1 MSSIRYM
8 AAVNSSIF
16 VIMFGL
22 GVCFTYLPDKMTKL
36 SGSAAMSGFLASAF
50 GLAYILS
57 QYPLGKIADR
67 FGFRPVIIAG
77 FLLCGVSGMVYYSAD
92 SVQWLIIGRVIQGVG
107 EAPLWSLSPVLLAL
121 LYPENKAQVMGWYT
135 ASFHFGLTAG
145 PLAGTYIADV
155 FGAQSTFLGFS
166 AASVTGGFIILALA
180 APKYRTDRKIEAKAG
195 MMSIIRLLNKSVLAG
210 IVMYGASYGLIVSVI
225 PAFVLSVKNMDHGL
239 ANIAF
244 SLSFF
249 TLGIIQIVSG
259 RIVKIQNL
267 RQALTTGVLS
277 MGAGLLVIIHN
288 SGILLFAGLLLL
300 TSGLGIFSIAS
311 MLYLQVKADSSH
323 AGASS
328 GVYFM
333 FWGIGYFTV
342 PFITGVFG
350 SAELISSILLL
361 QAVMLF
367 AAAALLVKTMKS

>member
-16 VIMFGL
+16 IIMFGL
-22 GVCFTYLPDKMTKL
+22 GICFTYLPDKMTKL

-57 QYPLGKIADR
+57 QYPLGKAADR

-77 FLLCGVSGMVYYSAD
+77 FLLCGVSGIVYFSAG
-92 SVQWLIIGRVIQGVG
+92 SAQWLIIGRIIQGIG
-107 EAPLWSLSPVLLAL
+107 EAPLWSLSPVLLAM
-121 LYPENKAQVMGWYT
+121 LYPENKAQAMGWYT

-166 AASVTGGFIILALA
+166 AASVIGGFIVLTMIS
-180 APKYRTDRKIEAKAG
+180 PEYRTLRKSDTKTS
-195 MMSIIRLLNKSVLAG
+195 MMNIIGSLNKSVLAG

-239 ANIAF
+239 ANTAF

-249 TLGIIQIVSG
+249 TLGMTQIFSG
-259 RIVKIQNL
+259 RIVKAHNL
-267 RQALTTGVLS
+267 RQALPIGMLS
-277 MGAGLLVIIHN
+277 MGAGLLTIIGN
-288 SGILLFAGLLLL
+288 DGILLFGGLLIFTAGL
-300 TSGLGIFSIAS
+300 GVFSIAS
-311 MLYLQVKADSSH
+311 MLYLQLNADSAH

-342 PFITGVFG
+342 PFIIGVFR
-350 SAELISSILLL
+350 SADLISSILLL

-367 AAAALLVKTMKS
+367 TASVLLVKTIKN

>member
-22 GVCFTYLPDKMTKL
+22 GICFTYLPDKMTRL
-36 SGSAAMSGFLASAF
+36 SGSVTMSGFLASAF
-50 GLAYILS
+50 GLTYILS

-67 FGFRPVIIAG
+67 FGFRSVIIAG
-77 FLLCGVSGMVYYSAD
+77 FLLCSLSGLIYYSAD
-92 SVQWLIIGRVIQGVG
+92 SARELILGRIVQGVG
-107 EAPLWSLSPVLLAL
+107 EAPLWSLSPILLAL

-145 PLAGTYIADV
+145 PLAGTYIADF
-155 FGAQSTFLGFS
+155 FGAETTFLGFS
-166 AASVTGGFIILALA
+166 AASVIGGFIILTLVS
-180 APKYRTDRKIEAKAG
+180 PKHQTHKKSETKVGI
-195 MMSIIRLLNKSVLAG
+195 MSIVRPLNKSVLAG
-210 IVMYGASYGLIVSVI
+210 IVMYGAAYGLIVSVI
-225 PAFVLSVKNMDHGL
+225 PAFMLSVKNMNHSL
-239 ANIAF
+239 TNTAF

-249 TLGIIQIVSG
+249 TLGIIQIFSG
-259 RIVKIQNL
+259 KIVKTHNL
-267 RQALTTGVLS
+267 KQILPIGMS
-277 MGAGLLVIIHN
+277 CIGAGLLVIIYN
-288 SGILLFAGLLLL
+288 SGVLLFIGLLAY
-300 TSGLGIFSIAS
+300 TAGLGIFSIAS
-311 MLYLQVKADSSH
+311 MLYLQIKADSAH

-342 PFITGVFG
+342 PFVIGMIR
-350 SAELISSILLL
+350 SADLISVVLLF

-367 AAAALLVKTMKS
+367 AAAASLVKTMKN